1 MGRKYGQGRDLDPG
15 NFISAGATND
25 GVGNNPI
32 YCVAAAYQPVQYTI
46 CIISALNNPLRLVY
60 GTVTIA
66 IRYLKYFVSAY
77 PLGTVIHMALTSLKY
92 DKFVYVPVS
101 APHLRHNI
109 TPYRRQWST
118 RKLPKLL
125 SLVKWITKYFY
136 NNRVQRT

>member
-1 MGRKYGQGRDLDPG
+1 MGLELGYTPAVWGENTAKGATWTLA
-15 NFISAGATND
+15 ISFQPATND

-77 PLGTVIHMALTSLKY
+77 PLGTVIHMALTVTEVRQVRLC
-92 DKFVYVPVS
+92 
-101 APHLRHNI
+101 ARRLRTCGTMI

-118 RKLPKLL
+118 RKLKLL
-125 SLVKWITKYFY
+125 AS
-136 NNRVQRT
+136 